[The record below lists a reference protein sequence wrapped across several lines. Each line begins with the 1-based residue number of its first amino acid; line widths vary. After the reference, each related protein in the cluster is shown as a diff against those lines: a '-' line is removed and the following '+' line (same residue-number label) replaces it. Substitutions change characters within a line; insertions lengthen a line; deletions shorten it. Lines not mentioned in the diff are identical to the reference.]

1 MITSS
6 PLLSRRESS
15 VRLNHSLTADRFDC
29 KSGRQ
34 ERTSRLQFGW
44 RRRKS
49 EAGFNM
55 EIQAKF
61 DYRRG

>member
-1 MITSS
+1 
-6 PLLSRRESS
+6 
-15 VRLNHSLTADRFDC
+15 LNHSLIADRFDFE
-29 KSGRQ
+29 SGRQ